1 MAKFLVTGGCGF
13 IGSNIAEYLVSQ
25 KHEVRILD
33 NLATGKRENIAAFA
47 DQVEFFE
54 GSLLDK
60 EAVARA
66 VDGVDYVLHQAA
78 LPSVPRS
85 IEDPETS
92 NRVNVE
98 GTVLLL
104 HACVKA
110 GVKRVVYAASSSA
123 YGDQPTLVKTEDL
136 LPRPKSPYAVSKLAG
151 EYYMQAF
158 ATCYGLETVSLRY
171 FNVFGPRQDPT
182 SQYSA
187 VIPKFISAMLRGER
201 PTIYGDGTQTRD
213 FTFVLNNV
221 LANIAAATAPNVSGR
236 VFNIACGTS
245 FSLLDLVR
253 EINAILGTSI
263 EPIFAPPRAGDVRHS
278 LADISAAQKALGYS
292 VVVDFRE
299 GLRRTIEWY
308 QAQLSSQA

>member
-1 MAKFLVTGGCGF
+1 MARYLVTGGCGF
-13 IGSNIAEYLVSQ
+13 IGSNLAEYLVSQ
-25 KHEVRILD
+25 NHEVRILD
-33 NLATGKRENIAAFA
+33 NLSTGKRENISAFA
-47 DQVEFFE
+47 DRVEFIE
-54 GSLLDK
+54 GDLLDRV
-60 EAVARA
+60 AVARA
-66 VDGVDYVLHQAA
+66 VEGVDYVLHQAA

-98 GTVLLL
+98 GTVILL

-110 GVKRVVYAASSSA
+110 GVRRVVYAASSSA
-123 YGDQPTLVKTEDL
+123 YGDQPTLVKSEDL
-136 LPRPKSPYAVSKLAG
+136 LPRPKSPYAVAKLAG

-158 ATCYGLETVSLRY
+158 TACYGLETVALRY

-187 VIPKFISAMLRGER
+187 VIPKFITAMLHGEA

-221 LANIAAATAPNVSGR
+221 LANVAAAQAPAVAGR
-236 VFNIACGTS
+236 VFNVACGTS

-253 EINAILGTSI
+253 EINSILGTSI
-263 EPIFAPPRAGDVRHS
+263 EPVFAPPRAGDVRHS
-278 LADISAAQKALGYS
+278 LADISAARAALGYD
-292 VVVDFRE
+292 VVVDFHE

-308 QAQLSSQA
+308 KTILGM

>member
-1 MAKFLVTGGCGF
+1 MAKYLVTGGCGF
-13 IGSNIAEYLVSQ
+13 IGSNIAEYLVAQ
-25 KHEVRILD
+25 GHEVRILD
-33 NLATGKRENIAAFA
+33 NLTTGKRENIAAFA
-47 DQVEFFE
+47 RHVEFIE

-60 EAVARA
+60 AVVEKA
-66 VDGVDYVLHQAA
+66 VRGVDYVLHQAA

-98 GTVLLL
+98 GTVILLR
-104 HACVKA
+104 ACTQA

-123 YGDQPTLVKTEDL
+123 YGDQPTLVKSENL

-158 ATCYGLETVSLRY
+158 SACYGLETVSLRY

-187 VIPKFISAMLRGER
+187 VIPKFITAMLRGQR

-213 FTFVLNNV
+213 FTFVFNNV
-221 LANIAAATAPNVSGR
+221 LANIAAAEAPGVSGR

-245 FSLLDLVR
+245 YSLLDLVS

-263 EPIFAPPRAGDVRHS
+263 EPEFAPPRAGDVRHS
-278 LADISAAQKALGYS
+278 LADISSAQEALGYK

-308 QAQLSSQA
+308 KQQLGL

>member
-1 MAKFLVTGGCGF
+1 MAKYLVTGGCGF
-13 IGSNIAEYLVSQ
+13 IGSNIAEYLVAQ
-25 KHEVRILD
+25 GHEVRILD
-33 NLATGKRENIAAFA
+33 NLTTGKRENIASFA
-47 DQVEFFE
+47 QHVEFIE
-54 GSLLDK
+54 GSLLNK
-60 EAVARA
+60 AVVEKA
-66 VDGVDYVLHQAA
+66 VRGVDYVLHQAA

-98 GTVLLL
+98 GTVILLR
-104 HACVKA
+104 ACTQA

-123 YGDQPTLVKTEDL
+123 YGDQPTLVKSENL

-158 ATCYGLETVSLRY
+158 SACYGLETVSLRY

-187 VIPKFISAMLRGER
+187 VIPKFITAMLRGQR

-221 LANIAAATAPNVSGR
+221 LANIAAAEAPGVSGR

-245 FSLLDLVR
+245 YSLLDLVS

-263 EPIFAPPRAGDVRHS
+263 EPEFAPPRAGDVRHS
-278 LADISAAQKALGYS
+278 LADISAAQEALGYK

-308 QAQLSSQA
+308 KQQLGL

>member
-1 MAKFLVTGGCGF
+1 MAKYLVTGGCGF
-13 IGSNIAEYLVSQ
+13 IGSNIAEYLVAQ
-25 KHEVRILD
+25 GHEVRILD
-33 NLATGKRENIAAFA
+33 NLTTGKRENIAAFA
-47 DQVEFFE
+47 QHVEFIE

-60 EAVARA
+60 AVVEKA
-66 VDGVDYVLHQAA
+66 VRGVDYVLHQAA

-98 GTVLLL
+98 GTVILLR
-104 HACVKA
+104 ACTQA

-123 YGDQPTLVKTEDL
+123 YGDQPTLVKSENL

-158 ATCYGLETVSLRY
+158 SACYGLETVSLRY

-187 VIPKFISAMLRGER
+187 VIPKFITAMLRGHR
-201 PTIYGDGTQTRD
+201 PIIYGDGTQTRD

-221 LANIAAATAPNVSGR
+221 LANIAAAEAPGVSGR

-245 FSLLDLVR
+245 YSLLDLVS

-263 EPIFAPPRAGDVRHS
+263 EPEFAPPRAGDVRHS
-278 LADISAAQKALGYS
+278 LADISSAQEALGYK

-308 QAQLSSQA
+308 KQQLGL

>member
-1 MAKFLVTGGCGF
+1 MAKYLVTGGCGF
-13 IGSNIAEYLVSQ
+13 IGSNIAEYLVEQ
-25 KHEVRILD
+25 GHEVRILD

-47 DQVEFFE
+47 RKVEFIE

-60 EAVARA
+60 EKVAQAVR
-66 VDGVDYVLHQAA
+66 GVEYVLHQAA

-98 GTVLLL
+98 GTVVLLR
-104 HACVKA
+104 ACVDA
-110 GVKRVVYAASSSA
+110 GVRRVVYAASSSA
-123 YGDQPTLVKTEDL
+123 YGDQPTPIKSEKL
-136 LPRPKSPYAVSKLAG
+136 LPLPKSPYAVSKLAG

-158 ATCYGLETVSLRY
+158 SACYGLETVSLRY

-187 VIPKFISAMLRGER
+187 VIPKFITAMLRGQS

-213 FTFVLNNV
+213 FTYVLNNV
-221 LANIAAATAPNVSGR
+221 LANIAAAQAPHVSGR
-236 VFNIACGTS
+236 VFNIACGAS

-253 EINAILGTSI
+253 EINTVLGTSI
-263 EPIFAPPRAGDVRHS
+263 EPVFAPPRAGDVRHS
-278 LADISAAQKALGYS
+278 LADISEAKAALGYK
-292 VVVDFRE
+292 VIIDFRE

-308 QAQLSSQA
+308 KQQMGF

>member
-1 MAKFLVTGGCGF
+1 MARYLVTGGCGF
-13 IGSNIAEYLVSQ
+13 IGSNLAEYLVSQ
-25 KHEVRILD
+25 NHEVRILD
-33 NLATGKRENIAAFA
+33 NLSTGKRENISAFA
-47 DQVEFFE
+47 DRVEFIE
-54 GSLLDK
+54 GDLLDK
-60 EAVARA
+60 AAVARA
-66 VDGVDYVLHQAA
+66 VHGVDYVLHQAA

-98 GTVLLL
+98 GTVILL

-110 GVKRVVYAASSSA
+110 GVRRVVYAASSSA
-123 YGDQPTLVKTEDL
+123 YGDQPTLVKSEDL
-136 LPRPKSPYAVSKLAG
+136 LPRPKSPYAVAKLAG

-158 ATCYGLETVSLRY
+158 TACYGLETVALRY

-187 VIPKFISAMLRGER
+187 VIPKFITAMLHGES

-221 LANIAAATAPNVSGR
+221 LANVAAAQAPDVAGG

-253 EINAILGTSI
+253 EINSILGTSI
-263 EPIFAPPRAGDVRHS
+263 EPVFAPPRAGDVRHS
-278 LADISAAQKALGYS
+278 LADISAARAALGYD
-292 VVVDFRE
+292 VVVDFHE

-308 QAQLSSQA
+308 KTILGM

>member
-1 MAKFLVTGGCGF
+1 MARYLVTGGCGF
-13 IGSNIAEYLVSQ
+13 IGSNLAEYLVSQ
-25 KHEVRILD
+25 NHEVRILD
-33 NLATGKRENIAAFA
+33 NLSTGKRENISAFA
-47 DQVEFFE
+47 DRVEFIE
-54 GSLLDK
+54 GDLLDRA
-60 EAVARA
+60 AVARA
-66 VDGVDYVLHQAA
+66 VEGVDYVLHQAA

-98 GTVLLL
+98 GTVILL

-110 GVKRVVYAASSSA
+110 GVRRVVYAASSSA
-123 YGDQPTLVKTEDL
+123 YGDQPTLVKSEDL
-136 LPRPKSPYAVSKLAG
+136 LPRPKSPYAVAKLAG

-158 ATCYGLETVSLRY
+158 TACYGLETVALRY

-187 VIPKFISAMLRGER
+187 VIPKFITAMLHGEA

-221 LANIAAATAPNVSGR
+221 LANVAAAQAPAVAGR
-236 VFNIACGTS
+236 VFNVACGTS

-253 EINAILGTSI
+253 EINSILGTSI
-263 EPIFAPPRAGDVRHS
+263 EPVFAPPRAGDVRHS
-278 LADISAAQKALGYS
+278 LADISAARAALGYD
-292 VVVDFRE
+292 VVVDFHE

-308 QAQLSSQA
+308 KTILGM

>member
-1 MAKFLVTGGCGF
+1 MARYLVTGGCGF
-13 IGSNIAEYLVSQ
+13 IGSNLAEYLVSQ
-25 KHEVRILD
+25 NHEVRILD
-33 NLATGKRENIAAFA
+33 NLSTGKRENISAFA
-47 DQVEFFE
+47 DRVEFIE
-54 GSLLDK
+54 GDLLDK
-60 EAVARA
+60 AAVARA
-66 VDGVDYVLHQAA
+66 VYGVDYVLHQAA

-98 GTVLLL
+98 GTVILL

-110 GVKRVVYAASSSA
+110 GVRRVVYAASSSA
-123 YGDQPTLVKTEDL
+123 YGDQPTLVKSEDL
-136 LPRPKSPYAVSKLAG
+136 LPRPKSPYAVAKLAG

-158 ATCYGLETVSLRY
+158 TACYGLETVALRY

-187 VIPKFISAMLRGER
+187 VIPKFITAMLHGES

-221 LANIAAATAPNVSGR
+221 LANVAAAQAPDVAGG

-253 EINAILGTSI
+253 EINSILGTSI
-263 EPIFAPPRAGDVRHS
+263 EPVFAPPRAGDVRHS
-278 LADISAAQKALGYS
+278 LADISAARAALGYD
-292 VVVDFRE
+292 VVVDFHE

-308 QAQLSSQA
+308 KTILGM